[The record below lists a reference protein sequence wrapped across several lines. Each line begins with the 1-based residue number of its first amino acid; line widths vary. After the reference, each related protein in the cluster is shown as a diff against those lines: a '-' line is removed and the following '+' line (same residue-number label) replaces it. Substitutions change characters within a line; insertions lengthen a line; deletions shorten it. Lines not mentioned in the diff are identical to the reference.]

1 MQRMLDNVVIWVLV
15 VASLLPTLIAVP
27 ILLALSRCAGPETYN
42 ILLSIDAYWNALS
55 RGDPFET
62 ISARAWRNRVDRRWE
77 ILVWVL
83 DKLQKDHCKVAYQM
97 EMARAATLLQQG
109 A

>member
-1 MQRMLDNVVIWVLV
+1 MNRWIDNLVIWALV
-15 VASLLPTLIAVP
+15 IIGIIPTLIVVP
-27 ILLALSRCAGPETYN
+27 VLLALDKSAGQITYN
-42 ILLSIDAYWNALS
+42 VLLAIDAYWNVLS

-62 ISARAWRNRVDRRWE
+62 ISARAWRNRADRRWAM
-77 ILVWVL
+77 LVWVL

-97 EMARAATLLQQG
+97 EMARAAALLRQG